1 MFDEIVGQPGE
12 SDLRLARMLR
22 IVITEGIN
30 DRIGDPTVAL
40 RFYRRRAVGK
50 GSLDVLHYGG
60 PVF

>member
-40 RFYRRRAVGK
+40 RFYRRRAVIRRSAK
-50 GSLDVLHYGG
+50 LR
-60 PVF
+60 VFAVGL